1 MEPYVKKPLA
11 DEEWLQNYRKDHE
24 DKEGLARELNLSVWL
39 QSIHFAVHIILEVIV
54 IEVTQ

>member
-1 MEPYVKKPLA
+1 MKKPLA